1 MKRVVAA
8 LLIVPLVPALLFGI
22 TMAIWGLVSPFG
34 IDSPVA
40 HLASIPIWS
49 IYALP
54 VSYAAALVVGVPA
67 FFLFRHLG
75 WLTLKG
81 IMSGA
86 SIIGLAIGVAV
97 AMLFDQRDVS
107 LVGVVLAFIAFGATT
122 GSAFWW
128 MVYPRT
134 NDDA

>member
-1 MKRVVAA
+1 MKRIIAA

-22 TMAIWGLVSPFG
+22 TMGIWGLVSSFG

-40 HLASIPIWS
+40 YLASIPIWS
-49 IYALP
+49 MYALP
-54 VSYAAALVVGVPA
+54 VSYAAALVVGAPA
-67 FFLFRHLG
+67 FLLLRHLG

-97 AMLFDQRDVS
+97 AILFDQKDVS
-107 LVGVVLAFIAFGATT
+107 FVGVVLAFVAFGAMT

-128 MVYPRT
+128 MVYHG
-134 NDDA
+134 